1 MKDGKFLAMK
11 EKKNLPLLII
21 YNQKHII
28 YCFQQGETYLIHHI
42 SFLAPQIR
50 ELQRERQTVLHL
62 SALQVEGEDF
72 MSNLM
77 FMIGKPIEQKFP
89 EWLQSLLNPIAPKI
103 NC

>member
-1 MKDGKFLAMK
+1 M
-11 EKKNLPLLII
+11 
-21 YNQKHII
+21 
-28 YCFQQGETYLIHHI
+28 QQGETYVIHHI

-62 SALQVEGEDF
+62 SALQVEGDDF

-77 FMIGKPIEQKFP
+77 FMIGKPIKQKFP